1 MLVARIRGLESK
13 IEHRQISTT
22 YMDDELKKVTLS
34 EVAHLIM
41 GQSPDSIYYTDEDIG
56 YKFLQG
62 CAEFGDKYP
71 KAVIHCTHP
80 KKIAPLNSILF
91 SVRAP
96 VGKINFADYEYCI
109 GRGLA
114 AIVPRKID
122 LDYLYQY
129 LLFKGEE
136 LRNVSQGSTFESIN
150 SEQLR
155 QVELIVPKSRKE
167 QTRIAAVLSTID
179 RTIEQ
184 TEALI
189 AKQQRIKTGLMQDLL
204 TKGIDENGNIRS
216 EETHEFKD
224 SPLGR
229 IPKEWKVSPLGNQ
242 FTLQRGFDITQE
254 QQLPGQ
260 IPVVSSSGITSF
272 HNKAMV
278 NGPGVVIGRKGKLG
292 QAYYLDCPFWPH
304 DTTLWIKDFHGNYP
318 LFAAHFLEYLKLE
331 RLDAATSVPTL
342 NRNFVHPIF
351 IAIPEY
357 NEQVR
362 ITNAIVAFS
371 FSLNEKQKYLF
382 KINLLKIGLMQDLL
396 TGNVSV
402 SGLLKDDGLEIGA
415 GL

>member
-1 MLVARIRGLESK
+1 MSEWLSKKLGDVCDIKIGGTPTRNNPSYWDNNNFTENYWVSIRDLNQRVI
-13 IEHRQISTT
+13 IETAERLTDLGVRNSNAKLIPKNTV
-22 YMDDELKKVTLS
+22 LLS
-34 EVAHLIM
+34 FKL
-41 GQSPDSIYYTDEDIG
+41 T
-56 YKFLQG
+56 
-62 CAEFGDKYP
+62 
-71 KAVIHCTHP
+71 
-80 KKIAPLNSILF
+80 
-91 SVRAP
+91 
-96 VGKINFADYEYCI
+96 I
-109 GRGLA
+109 GRVAFAGKDLYTNEAIAALQTNQIDNDFLYYGLQHWDLLKGVDQ
-114 AIVPRKID
+114 AI
-122 LDYLYQY
+122 
-129 LLFKGEE
+129 KGATLNKEKLKNIEITFPE
-136 LRNVSQGSTFESIN
+136 L
-150 SEQLR
+150 
-155 QVELIVPKSRKE
+155 RKE